1 MATQGTRFF
10 EVITP
15 LGPDVLLFRRM
26 TGVERLGRLFQYEL
40 DLLSEDPELAPSD
53 LLGQNVSVRVDL
65 PDGSER
71 FFNGFVTRFAQLG
84 QHGNHAAYQ
93 ATLHPWL
100 WFLTRTAD
108 CRIFQNK
115 KVPDIIKEVFGDNGF
130 TDIEDSLSGNYRE
143 WEYCVQ
149 YRETDFNFVSRL
161 MEQEGI
167 YYRFKHEKE
176 KHQIVFCDGYS
187 SHEKTPSYETIPFF
201 PPTEDNR
208 RERDHIYDWRLSQ
221 QVRTGAYV
229 LNDFDFLKPK
239 ANLEVNYRNPKSHDK
254 ADNEIFDYPGEYL
267 ESGDGD
273 NYVKARLEE
282 LLAQHELV
290 EGTGNARGIE
300 CGSLFSLDQFPRQD
314 QNREYLVIGANYEMQ
329 TNEYGTTSSDAE
341 TSYTCTFSAIES
353 KTPFRAQRTTPKPVV
368 QGPQTAIVVGKS
380 GEEIFTD
387 EYGRVKVQFH
397 WDRYGKSDEN
407 SSCWVRVAQVW
418 AGKNWG
424 AMHIPRMG
432 QEVIVEFLEGD
443 PDRPIITGRVYNAD
457 QMPVYELPS
466 NKTQSG
472 VKSRSSKGGS
482 GENFNEIRFEDKTGS
497 EEMYIHAEKDQNT
510 VVEND
515 QGIAVGNDRGESIER
530 DRSLKVGRDK
540 SEKVDRNKS
549 IHIVGSHDETIQG
562 SMSQMVA
569 MTKDETITLAK
580 VLSIGGAYQVSVG
593 AAMNQTVG
601 GFKSEEVGGYRAEIV
616 GVNSSETIGGNKSI
630 STGGS
635 LSVVV
640 GANQTVQITKD
651 LTEKVGGKHTNQVA
665 KDYVVNAKKIQFMA
679 EDQIVFKTGKA
690 EIVMKKNGDVNIKG
704 KKINVKGSGDVIIK
718 GSKIKEN

>member
-130 TDIEDSLSGNYRE
+130 TDIEDSLSGDYRE

-187 SHEKTPSYETIPFF
+187 SHEKRPSYETIPFF
-201 PPTEDNR
+201 PPTEGDQ

-239 ANLEVNYRNPKSHDK
+239 ANLEVNYQNPKSHDK
-254 ADNEIFDYPGEYL
+254 ADNEIFDYPGEYV

-290 EGTGNARGIE
+290 EGSGNARGIE
-300 CGSLFSLDQFPRQD
+300 CGSLFTLDQFPRQD
-314 QNREYLVIGANYEMQ
+314 QNREYLVVGANYEMQ

-353 KTPFRAQRTTPKPVV
+353 KTPFRAPRTTPKPVV

-424 AMHIPRMG
+424 AMHIPRIG

-482 GENFNEIRFEDKTGS
+482 GENFNEIRFEDKMGS

-515 QGIAVGNDRGESIER
+515 QGILVENDRTENIKRDRRLVVER
-530 DRSLKVGRDK
+530 DKYEDVFNNKAIKVGAVH
-540 SEKVDRNKS
+540 SEMIGADMTIS
-549 IHIVGSHDETIQG
+549 VGSCLTET
-562 SMSQMVA
+562 VA
-569 MTKDETITLAK
+569 INYAET
-580 VLSIGGAYQVSVG
+580 VG
-593 AAMNQTVG
+593 AAMELTVG
-601 GFKSEEVGGYRAEIV
+601 GILAITVGAKLAESVGASKSESVVGSRSQEVGG
-616 GVNSSETIGGNKSI
+616 NSSVDVGKSLTETIKENRTTEIGKDCKETVGGQHKEAV
-630 STGGS
+630 TKEYT
-635 LSVVV
+635 LD
-640 GANQTVQITKD
+640 AKKVQI
-651 LTEKVGGKHTNQVA
+651 VA
-665 KDYVVNAKKIQFMA
+665 KEEIS
-679 EDQIVFKTGKA
+679 IKTGKA
-690 EIVMKKNGDVNIKG
+690 ELIMKKNGDITVKG
-704 KKINVKGSGDVIIK
+704 KKISIKGSGDVVVK
-718 GSKIKEN
+718 GSQIKEN